1 MFISRREV
9 FTQDAQEKGKVQKE
23 KEEMA
28 FVLFFVFFFDD
39 ENSRGSDPGR
49 EASLTFLRM

>member
-28 FVLFFVFFFDD
+28 FVFFFFDD